1 MVTRQQLTQVLKE
14 YFGFDK
20 FKGLN
25 EYLAYHKLADKSLT
39 NRTASLTKDHS
50 IYKFEHDGLRD
61 DLLKQ
66 EKTNMYPHIK
76 GAIELGSTIG
86 SVLGLAILA
95 PQVSHAFIHPA
106 LRFLGLEEKKPKAEN
121 TQPQQNQV
129 ASENA
134 KAKHVDTKA

>member
-1 MVTRQQLTQVLKE
+1 M
-14 YFGFDK
+14 
-20 FKGLN
+20 
-25 EYLAYHKLADKSLT
+25 
-39 NRTASLTKDHS
+39 TKDHS
-50 IYKFEHDGLRD
+50 IFKFDHDGLRE

-66 EKTNMYPHIK
+66 EKPNMYPHIK

-106 LRFLGLEEKKPKAEN
+106 LRFLGLEEKKSKAGN

-134 KAKHVDTKA
+134 EAKHVDTKA